1 MLITTLNSGGLEKT
15 LQKIME
21 KMEVIQTEDA
31 GLGDPSSEEK
41 CLHGL

>member
-1 MLITTLNSGGLEKT
+1 MEKT